1 MPYTHLELESH
12 DWPFPNRYF
21 DPARA
26 SALYRTYVDSMIH
39 AESCGFDW
47 VGCNEHHFSPYGM
60 MANCNLIGGALAYPT
75 KRVKIAMIGNLVPL
89 NNPIRIAE
97 EYAMLDCMSGGRLVA
112 GLMRGIPHE
121 YLAYNIPPGES
132 WERQR
137 EAVQLILK
145 AWTEPEPFGWEGKHF
160 QYRQVSIWPKPM
172 QKPHPPLVISASN
185 ADSAKFAAEMR
196 ATMRMVLQKTRYFEN
211 EESRDRWKSRLDKRR
226 TLTLD
231 EAIERGTVLCGSPE
245 TVVKQ
250 IKRIHSELGHGVF
263 NFTVKVGTLPDEV
276 IRRGMELFRDRVH
289 PHVRDL

>member
-1 MPYTHLELESH
+1 MKFSFFHLMPYTHLELESH

-21 DPARA
+21 DPAKA
-26 SALYRTYVDSMIH
+26 SVLYRTY
-39 AESCGFDW
+39 ESCGFDW

-145 AWTEPEPFGWEGKHF
+145 CWTEPEPFGWEGKHY

-196 ATMRMVLQKTRYFEN
+196 ATMGMVLLADLPSGKDCIRIV
-211 EESRDRWKSRLDKRR
+211 SRLLKKGAHPIR
-226 TLTLD
+226 T
-231 EAIERGTVLCGSPE
+231 GTAEGFRVCRLHNARSE
-245 TVVKQ
+245 T
-250 IKRIHSELGHGVF
+250 I
-263 NFTVKVGTLPDEV
+263 
-276 IRRGMELFRDRVH
+276 
-289 PHVRDL
+289 

>member
-21 DPARA
+21 DPQKA
-26 SALYRTYVDSMIH
+26 SALYKTYVESMIH
-39 AESCGFDW
+39 AEGCGFDW

-132 WERQR
+132 
-137 EAVQLILK
+137 
-145 AWTEPEPFGWEGKHF
+145 GSG
-160 QYRQVSIWPKPM
+160 
-172 QKPHPPLVISASN
+172 
-185 ADSAKFAAEMR
+185 SAK
-196 ATMRMVLQKTRYFEN
+196 QC
-211 EESRDRWKSRLDKRR
+211 S
-226 TLTLD
+226 
-231 EAIERGTVLCGSPE
+231 
-245 TVVKQ
+245 
-250 IKRIHSELGHGVF
+250 
-263 NFTVKVGTLPDEV
+263 
-276 IRRGMELFRDRVH
+276 
-289 PHVRDL
+289 